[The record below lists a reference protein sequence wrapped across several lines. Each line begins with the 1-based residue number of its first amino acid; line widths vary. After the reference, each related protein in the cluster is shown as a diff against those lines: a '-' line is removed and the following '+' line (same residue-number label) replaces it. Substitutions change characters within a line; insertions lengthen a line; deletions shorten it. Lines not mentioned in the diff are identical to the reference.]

1 MLCLIIESLEKGIE
15 MKRTLRINM
24 KNNVKDGDRVHV
36 FLHDLNVDFMFDRE
50 CEIYANYIAHL
61 EDGVIYV
68 GGCNIDS
75 LYDQN
80 HAPKQ
85 GSYAEFLFATREKD
99 EEIDEVDS
107 FLSRQ
112 DVLTLFRKE
121 DGSVWFISRDN
132 HPILLHGARGN
143 VTAKYARQCIDS
155 YGFPGGMSRYKRFD
169 VPLK

>member
-1 MLCLIIESLEKGIE
+1 
-15 MKRTLRINM
+15 MKHTLRINM
-24 KNNVKDGDRVHV
+24 KNNVKDGDEVHV

-50 CEIYANYIAHL
+50 CEIYAKYFAHL

-68 GGCNIDS
+68 GECNIDN

-80 HAPKQ
+80 HAPKH
-85 GSYAEFLFATREKD
+85 GAYAEFLFATRDKEDD
-99 EEIDEVDS
+99 EEDS
-107 FLSRQ
+107 LLSRE
-112 DVLTLFRKE
+112 DILTLFKKE

-155 YGFPGGMSRYKRFD
+155 YGFPGGKSHYKRFD
-169 VPLK
+169 VSLK